1 MGFIFDICLE
11 MKLQQKIAM
20 CLCVFYLITAIGIGL
35 NMHFCSGKLSGV
47 RFAKPA
53 TCGACKGEK
62 KASKA
67 HDCCKDSSIHVKVK
81 DSHEVGLK
89 VKLPQDFS
97 LELFL
102 GHAIKKFFSGFVYPI
117 YPKQENKAPPLSA
130 VFSLHI
136 YNCIFR
142 N

>member
-1 MGFIFDICLE
+1 

-20 CLCVFYLITAIGIGL
+20 CLCAFYLITAIGIGL
-35 NMHFCSGKLSGV
+35 NMHFCSGKLSSV
-47 RFAKPA
+47 RLAKPA
-53 TCGACKGEK
+53 KCGACKGEE

-67 HDCCKDSSIHVKVK
+67 HDCCKDSSIDVKVK
-81 DSHEVGLK
+81 DSHEAGFK

-102 GHAIKKFFSGFVYPI
+102 GHLIRKSFSAVVSHI
-117 YPKQENKAPPLSA
+117 YHKVENKAPPLSA
-130 VFSLHI
+130 VLSLHI